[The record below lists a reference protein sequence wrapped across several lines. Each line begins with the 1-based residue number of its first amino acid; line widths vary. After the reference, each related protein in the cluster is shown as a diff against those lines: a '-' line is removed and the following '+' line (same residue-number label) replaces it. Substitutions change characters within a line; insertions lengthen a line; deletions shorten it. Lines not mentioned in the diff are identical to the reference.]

1 MPRTERRQS
10 FAERKAAADERRER
24 RAAVEDPGVVMEAA
38 AGFLSVR
45 PRSVAETR
53 RRLRHLGYPQE
64 LIETVLVRLI
74 EMDYLD
80 DAAFATA
87 WVESRD
93 RARPRGETALRRE
106 LSLKGIDRETVTAVL
121 EERSSPEDGSRDA
134 DAPTPD
140 QVAAEHLLARKRAAL
155 LREPDPRK
163 RRQKAYALLARNGFG
178 PDVCRD
184 VAATIDSADGLEVDD
199 ET

>member
-1 MPRTERRQS
+1 MPRTERRPS

-53 RRLRHLGYPQE
+53 RRLRHLGYPHQ
-64 LIETVLVRLI
+64 LSRPSWSGSSRWTTWTTRPSP
-74 EMDYLD
+74 
-80 DAAFATA
+80 TA

-140 QVAAEHLLARKRAAL
+140 RVAAEHLLARKRAAL

-178 PDVCRD
+178 PDVCRE
-184 VAATIDSADGLEVDD
+184 VAATIDSADGLVDD